1 MTLWDKGAE
10 PDPEV
15 LEFSAGR
22 EYLLDQ
28 RLVAYDVRASIAHAR
43 TLRKSDLITTGE
55 LDALEAGLEE
65 IAVLAGRGEFP
76 IAREQED
83 VHTAIEEWLTAK
95 IGEAGKKIHLGRSR
109 NDQVLA
115 AIRLYELEALD
126 RIDARIQVLMGCL
139 AASIGEFGGVGMPGY
154 THLRRAMP
162 TTVGTW
168 LGAFQEALKDDR
180 RIIETARTLADR
192 SPLGTGAGYGI
203 PVFDL
208 DSKATA
214 KEAGFGEVL
223 ENPIHAQMTRGKVEG
238 LVLHALSQVM
248 LTLNRL
254 ATDLLLFSTVEF
266 GFVKLPPALCTGS
279 SIMPQKQNP
288 DLLELIRAKY
298 HVVRA
303 EEQKVLSLVGN
314 LMSGYQRDLGLTKDP
329 LFTAFD
335 ETLSC
340 LTMMAKAVS
349 NLRIDRDACESARTE
364 EIYATE
370 EAYRLVR
377 EGMPFRDA
385 YRRVG
390 EKYSGRVP
398 E

>member
-1 MTLWDKGAE
+1 VTLWDKGAE
-10 PDPEV
+10 PDPDV
-15 LEFSAGR
+15 LEFSAGK

-28 RLVAYDVRASIAHAR
+28 RLVTYDVRASIAHAR
-43 TLRKSDLITTGE
+43 TLHRSDLLTPVE
-55 LDALEAGLEE
+55 LSELEAGLEE
-65 IAVLAGRGEFP
+65 IAVLAGRGEFT

-95 IGEAGKKIHLGRSR
+95 VGAAGKKIHLGRSR

-126 RIDARIQVLMGCL
+126 RIDARIQVLWGSL
-139 AASIGEFGGVGMPGY
+139 DAPIGEFGGIGMPGY

-162 TTVGTW
+162 TTIGTW
-168 LGAFQEALKDDR
+168 LGAFQKALEDDR
-180 RIIETARTLADR
+180 RIVDTARTLADR

-208 DSKATA
+208 DAKFTA
-214 KEAGFGEVL
+214 QQAGFGGVL
-223 ENPIHAQMTRGKVEG
+223 ENPIHAQMSRGKVEAQ
-238 LVLHALSQVM
+238 VLHALTQVM

-314 LMSGYQRDLGLTKDP
+314 LMSGYQRDLGLTKEP
-329 LFTAFD
+329 LFSAFD

-340 LTMMAKAVS
+340 LTTMAKVVS
-349 NLRIDRDACESARTE
+349 NFRIDRDACAAALTE
-364 EIYATE
+364 EIHATE

-385 YRRVG
+385 YRQVG
-390 EKYSGRVP
+390 KKYSG
-398 E
+398 